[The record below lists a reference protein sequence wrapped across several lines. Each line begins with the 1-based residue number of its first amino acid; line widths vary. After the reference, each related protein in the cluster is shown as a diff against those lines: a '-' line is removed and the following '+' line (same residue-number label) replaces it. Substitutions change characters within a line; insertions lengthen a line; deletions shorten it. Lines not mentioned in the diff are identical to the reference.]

1 MRPAVW
7 IPSWAALLV
16 LSCPTSAL
24 AEWQLR
30 PSVGVNFGQSTTLLT
45 GDLVTDVGAAKFGFG
60 VAGALIGDVLGVEAD
75 FGRRSGFLPA
85 RSNGTGNVLGSSVTT
100 LTGNVTI
107 AVPKRLVE
115 YTLRPYFVGG
125 AGLMAV
131 RIDQRVSLFN
141 VSLNMNAIDVGGG
154 VTGFLTPRIG
164 LNWDVRHFRSIGEG
178 PELAGRSLGPPE
190 LSFWRANMALAIR
203 Y

>member
-1 MRPAVW
+1 MRV
-7 IPSWAALLV
+7 
-16 LSCPTSAL
+16 SAL
-24 AEWQLR
+24 AFALLGLSWPAMADAEWQVR
-30 PSVGVNFGQSTTLLT
+30 PSVGVNVAQNTTFFGS
-45 GDLVTDVGAAKFGFG
+45 DAGASPAKFGFG
-60 VAGALIGDVLGVEAD
+60 VAGALIGNVLGVEAD
-75 FGRRSGFLPA
+75 FGRRRGFFPA
-85 RSNGTGNVLGSSVTT
+85 LSNGAGNVLNSSVTT

-107 AVPKRLVE
+107 ALPRRLTE

-131 RIDQRVSLFN
+131 RIDQKANTFD
-141 VSLNMNAIDVGGG
+141 VSLNMSAVDLGGG

-164 LNWDVRHFRSIGEG
+164 LNWDVRHFRKVGQGLEVLGVCIG
-178 PELAGRSLGPPE
+178 PCE

>member
-1 MRPAVW
+1 MRAPAW
-7 IPSWAALLV
+7 LPTWAALLV
-16 LSCPTSAL
+16 LSCPAATH
-24 AEWQLR
+24 AEWQIR

-45 GDLVTDVGAAKFGFG
+45 GDLVTETGPGKFGFS
-60 VAGALIGDVLGVEAD
+60 VAAAVLGNVLGVEAD

-85 RSNGTGNVLGSSVTT
+85 KANGTGNVLGSSVTT
-100 LTGNVTI
+100 LTGNITV

-141 VSLNMNAIDVGGG
+141 VALNTNAIDVGGG

-178 PELAGRSLGPPE
+178 PELAGRSLGPPA